1 MEERH
6 SKSIEVAGQVANK
19 TKKKGST
26 SLVVKEMP
34 ISTRLFVGHIR
45 KGLGRGAGNAYISLG
60 L

>member
-19 TKKKGST
+19 PKKKGST

-34 ISTRLFVGHIR
+34 ISTRFFVGHLRI
-45 KGLGRGAGNAYISLG
+45 GLGRGAAQL
-60 L
+60 